1 MSIRIRKTTNPRQ
14 VIRLRRKGRIRKK
27 ILLHLGEVARLVV
40 YRSNKYLYAQLI
52 DDAKGVTLAQ
62 ANTKEDGFTKLSSK
76 KNVDAARELGK
87 LIGERAKAVKVE
99 RVLFD
104 RNGYDYHGRVKAVAE
119 GAREAGLRF

>member
-1 MSIRIRKTTNPRQ
+1 MSSQIRKTTNPRQ
-14 VIRLRRKGRIRKK
+14 VIRLRRKGRIRRK

-62 ANTKEDGFTKLSSK
+62 ANTKEESFAKLTSK
-76 KNVDAARELGK
+76 KNVSAGRELGK
-87 LIGERAKAVKVE
+87 LIGERAKAAKVE

-104 RNGYDYHGRVKAVAE
+104 RNGYDYHGRVKAVAD